1 MFDVGTYRR
10 EIIEIIAAAIND
22 PSVEIETDFSNDR
35 ITKGVAV
42 SISGLNREQIIAGE
56 GLESMSFNAVVVA
69 KSRADS
75 DEIASKILT
84 EIGKIRTEHIK
95 KVFIGSISDN
105 EFNPYED
112 TFYSININLT
122 AYIAR

>member
-56 GLESMSFNAVVVA
+56 GLESMSFNAVAVA